1 MIYYERIDASEV
13 IDVNKINS
21 SKQCDICHYRLYSR

>member
-21 SKQCDICHYRLYSR
+21 SKRDMCHYRLYSR